1 MPIPDWPRPF
11 NVRRSSLHSLLLP
24 FQTEP
29 ASLGFGLGTRE
40 EARSTPHTCPRT
52 LGANRAVSLQGC
64 KQRYAPSGSHA
75 RNCPVFRAF
84 PTCAETREG
93 SDVACFSICPGVSDQ
108 FPPNIQYFTG
118 STPYCQSFFR
128 HLRRFFP
135 GNFVNVSRNW
145 DPEKIGRICR
155 RPSGKPSASSCP
167 AAPLAGEPWA
177 MRLQFSSALIFR

>member
-11 NVRRSSLHSLLLP
+11 NVGRSSPHSV
-24 FQTEP
+24 
-29 ASLGFGLGTRE
+29 R
-40 EARSTPHTCPRT
+40 TCPHF
-52 LGANRAVSLQGC
+52 GSSRAVLLQGC

-155 RPSGKPSASSCP
+155 RPSGKPSASSRS
-167 AAPLAGEPWA
+167 AALLAGEPWA
-177 MRLQFSSALIFR
+177 MRLQFSSALSFYLDSALIFS